1 MKQILSKDE
10 FLNEIKEGVV
20 IVDFYAN
27 WCSPCRMLMPV
38 LEEVDEETEYKVIK
52 VNVDEQTELA
62 SAFRVSSIPYLVIF
76 KDGKQIGDSLGYL
89 PKPNLIRLVEN
100 LISKNG

>member
-27 WCSPCRMLMPV
+27 WCSPCRMLIPV

-62 SAFRVSSIPYLVIF
+62 SVIYSISCNI
-76 KDGKQIGDSLGYL
+76 
-89 PKPNLIRLVEN
+89 
-100 LISKNG
+100 